1 MFHSRKTTNIKDLPA
16 YGSLQARAPRATK
29 QVPEKPEAKEASA
42 QKRKLEEPDLNPAKR
57 IRRARELVA
66 KLRTLNEKGPKA
78 LAGTGNPPVTPQNKV
93 LGDLKIWDYSPP
105 KTTESDKAIRL
116 LVEER
121 MNKEAKC
128 QGLPE
133 RTRAIVLE
141 ARCHVE
147 KKKARVE
154 ELRARR
160 EKEGGGASFR
170 SRLER
175 GRLPADRH
183 LRGPLLLGERRVT
196 RGRVDQED
204 TDEDVLDI
212 LKRWR
217 GSAVAEGGSNAPV
230 SPREGREAAEGG
242 RRKKRTW
249 GEMRKG
255 EMVKQVSDELTKAK
269 NELIESKTR
278 ACEAKKA
285 RLIGARDE
293 ILAATEQVKKDLE
306 GFKARSR
313 PGEVRAARRTVK
325 ASIARLTARYEAL
338 MAEHERAFDEV
349 VEAEKELVE
358 LRGKVARLPTGN
370 PRVVAEFAEEIAAS
384 SAKAVEEVVEKEKE
398 GLRKQLKG
406 EKRALRSLRRR

>member
-1 MFHSRKTTNIKDLPA
+1 MFHSRKTKNIKDLPA
-16 YGSLQARAPRATK
+16 FSSLKAQATLATK
-29 QVPEKPEAKEASA
+29 KVAEKPEVKETSA
-42 QKRKLEEPDLNPAKR
+42 QKRKLEALSEDNDPNPAKR

-66 KLRTLNEKGPKA
+66 KLKALNEKGPKA
-78 LAGTGNPPVTPQNKV
+78 LVDMGNPPVTPQNKV
-93 LGDLKIWDYSPP
+93 LGALKIWDYSPP

-121 MNKEAKC
+121 MNNEAKC

-141 ARCHVE
+141 ARVHAE
-147 KKKARVE
+147 KKKAKVE

-160 EKEGGGASFR
+160 ENAQRWASFR

-183 LRGPLLLGERRVT
+183 LRGPLLVGERRVT
-196 RGRVDQED
+196 RGRVDQGGLEK
-204 TDEDVLDI
+204 DVQDI

-217 GSAVAEGGSNAPV
+217 GSAVVEGASNAPA
-230 SPREGREAAEGG
+230 SPREGRGAVE
-242 RRKKRTW
+242 RRK
-249 GEMRKG
+249 KG
-255 EMVKQVSDELTKAK
+255 EMVGRVSDELTKVK
-269 NELIESKTR
+269 KELIESKTR

-306 GFKARSR
+306 EFKARSR
-313 PGEVRAARRTVK
+313 PGQVRAATRTVK
-325 ASIARLTARYEAL
+325 ANIVRLTAKYEAL

-349 VEAEKELVE
+349 VKAERELVE
-358 LRGKVARLPTGN
+358 LRGKVAKLPTGN
-370 PRVVAEFAEEIAAS
+370 PGVVGEFAEGILRS
-384 SAKAVEEVVEKEKE
+384 STKTVEDLGEKEKE

-406 EKRALRSLRRR
+406 EKRALRSLQRR